1 MELTYEQERI
11 VIAGKI
17 MTALDEFVLDFL
29 KILEKYTDYVIV
41 SGYVV
46 VLFGRARGT
55 EDVGIIIRYMEKDL
69 FDSLHQELTG
79 KGYYFLN
86 PEGPEGLY
94 EMLEEKLG
102 IRIAEEDTIIPNIE
116 LKFLKDDFDKHSI
129 EKRVEVIVGENR
141 LFVSPPELQ
150 IPYKLYLGGDKDV
163 EDAVYLWEI
172 LKEGI
177 DKRVLSQFMEALHV
191 RGEPFG
197 IEV

>member
-1 MELTYEQERI
+1 MNLTYEQGEI
-11 VIAGKI
+11 VMTGKI
-17 MTALDEFVLDFL
+17 MTALDEFVLGFL

-55 EDVGIIIRYMEKDL
+55 EDVDILTRHMEKPL
-69 FDSLHQELTG
+69 FDSLYHDLTEE
-79 KGYYFLN
+79 GYYFLN
-86 PEGPEGLY
+86 PEEAEGLY

-116 LKFLKDDFDKHSI
+116 LKFLKDDFDKYSI
-129 EKRVEVIVGENR
+129 EKRVEVTIGENR

-150 IPYKLYLGGDKDV
+150 IPYKLYLGSDKDI
-163 EDAVYLWEI
+163 EDALYLWKI
-172 LKEGI
+172 LGEGI
-177 DKRVLSQFMEALHV
+177 DRRVLNQFLKALHV

>member
-1 MELTYEQERI
+1 MNLTYEQGEI
-11 VIAGKI
+11 VMTGKI
-17 MTALDEFVLDFL
+17 MTALDEFVLGFL

-55 EDVGIIIRYMEKDL
+55 EDVDILTRHMEKPL
-69 FDSLHQELTG
+69 FDSLYHDLTEG
-79 KGYYFLN
+79 GYYFLN
-86 PEGPEGLY
+86 PEEGEGLY

-116 LKFLKDDFDKHSI
+116 LKFLKDDLDKYSI
-129 EKRVEVIVGENR
+129 EKRVEVTIGENR

-150 IPYKLYLGGDKDV
+150 IPYKLYLGSDKDI
-163 EDAVYLWEI
+163 EDALYLWKI
-172 LKEGI
+172 LGEGI
-177 DKRVLSQFMEALHV
+177 DRRVLNQFLKALHV

>member
-1 MELTYEQERI
+1 MELTYEQKKI

-17 MTALDEFVLDFL
+17 VTALDEFVLDFL

-46 VLFGRARGT
+46 ILFGRARGT
-55 EDVGIIIRYMEKDL
+55 EDVDVIIRYMERSL
-69 FDSLHQELTG
+69 FDSLYQELTR

-86 PEGPEGLY
+86 PEEPEGLY

-116 LKFLKDDFDKHSI
+116 LKFLKDDLVKHSI

-150 IPYKLYLGGDKDV
+150 IPYKLYLGSDKDR

-172 LKEGI
+172 LKDGI
-177 DKRVLSQFMEALHV
+177 DRQVLRQFMKTLHV